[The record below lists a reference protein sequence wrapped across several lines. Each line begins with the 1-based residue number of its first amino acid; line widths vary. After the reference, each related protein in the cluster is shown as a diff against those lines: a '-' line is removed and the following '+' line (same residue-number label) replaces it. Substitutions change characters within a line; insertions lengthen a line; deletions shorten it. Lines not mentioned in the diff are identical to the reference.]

1 MKNGKAAPE
10 EDGEEDSGGDASQKQ
25 QQQRVK
31 RTTTRRRSKNKTV
44 NGWKV
49 GNKCAAYFTEDG
61 LLYNAVIKSIDKD
74 NFSCV
79 VRYIGNFV

>member
-1 MKNGKAAPE
+1 MKNGKAE
-10 EDGEEDSGGDASQKQ
+10 EGEEEEDSGADVPQKQ
-25 QQQRVK
+25 QERGK
-31 RTTTRRRSKNKTV
+31 RTRRRSKNKAV

-79 VRYIGNFV
+79 VRYIG